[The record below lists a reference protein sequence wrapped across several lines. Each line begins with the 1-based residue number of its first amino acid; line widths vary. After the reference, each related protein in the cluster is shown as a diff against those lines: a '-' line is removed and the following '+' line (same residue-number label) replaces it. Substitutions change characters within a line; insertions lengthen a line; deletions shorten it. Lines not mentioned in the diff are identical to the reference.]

1 VILLIAY
8 IWWQRLALT
17 HGISPVVSCAGIVVI
32 IGIAIALSFQQS
44 VTFDSA
50 IVKTKDSTQSGLAA
64 ATFTDSGSANYI
76 GENNATLGT

>member
-17 HGISPVVSCAGIVVI
+17 QGISPVVFLAGIVVI
-32 IGIAIALSFQQS
+32 IGIAIAPSFQQS

-50 IVKTKDSTQSGLAA
+50 IVKTRDSTQSGLASA
-64 ATFTDSGSANYI
+64 AFTYSGSADYI
-76 GENNATLGT
+76 GENNATRGT